1 MKKLAFSVAVGLAL
15 AAQPAWAME
24 SEQFAGDAAEA
35 EPVVSVRVDDSDPDD
50 GVCTGTAI
58 DPHWVITARHCV
70 EAATKP
76 GGSVRTGQGENQKVS
91 QVDRHEVAPRGD
103 IALLHTEE
111 DMGLSSYASVA
122 DTVPSGEVNIYGWS
136 SDGSGGSTT
145 LPAAEAT
152 VRGESPLALFDA
164 PTALDVALKNGA
176 RIQPGDSGG
185 AIFSEGK
192 VAGVMSAGLFED
204 PENPTE
210 EEMNSNAAVAV
221 APVAEQAEWIRGVV
235 GGDASDSASIESSEP
250 SASLRY
256 VVLGLGALAL
266 VAGGLFMATRRKG
279 ANA

>member
-1 MKKLAFSVAVGLAL
+1 MKKLAFSVAVGVAL
-15 AAQPAWAME
+15 AAQPAGAME
-24 SEQFAGDAAEA
+24 SERFAGDAAEA

-70 EAATKP
+70 EAAAKP
-76 GGSVRTGQGENQKVS
+76 GGSVRTGQGENQKVF

-103 IALLHTEE
+103 IALLHTTE
-111 DMGLSSYASVA
+111 DLGLSTYATIA

-136 SDGSGGSTT
+136 SDGSGGSTK

-164 PTALDVALKNGA
+164 PSALDVALKHGA

-185 AIFSEGK
+185 AIFSGRK

-210 EEMNSNAAVAV
+210 EEMNSNGAVAV

-235 GGDASDSASIESSEP
+235 AGSADAGVASGGESSEP
-250 SASLRY
+250 AASLRY
-256 VVLGLGALAL
+256 VVLGLGALTL
-266 VAGGLFMATRRKG
+266 VAAGFVMATRRK
-279 ANA
+279 AR